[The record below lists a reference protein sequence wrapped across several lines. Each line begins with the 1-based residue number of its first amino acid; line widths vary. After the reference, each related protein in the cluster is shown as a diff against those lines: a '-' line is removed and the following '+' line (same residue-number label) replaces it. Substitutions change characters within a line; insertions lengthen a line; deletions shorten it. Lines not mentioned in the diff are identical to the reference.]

1 MARRIEEVGMHPT
14 IARLAEAMNNHDPHG
29 MAAQMAEDYFSEQPV
44 HPNRTF
50 TGNTQVAINWT
61 QMFAGVPDMVST
73 VVAEDTVGSRSW
85 SEWRWDGHHT
95 DGSEFAVRGVIVAGL
110 RDDGLIQWMR
120 LYVEPVEQH
129 SAAIEETVRQ
139 LSGASD

>member
-1 MARRIEEVGMHPT
+1 MHPT

-61 QMFAGVPDMVST
+61 QMFAGVPDMVCT

-95 DGSEFAVRGVIVAGL
+95 DGSEFAVRGVVVAGL

-120 LYVEPVEQH
+120 IYVEPVEQH
-129 SAAIEETVRQ
+129 SAAIEEAVRQ